1 MAAPGGLLFAKI
13 IKPET
18 DTPDDNIADD
28 IDGGDDK
35 LQLTLSTQQQAARQL
50 VYN

>member
-13 IKPET
+13 IKPEV
-18 DTPDDNIADD
+18 DTPNESL
-28 IDGGDDK
+28 K
-35 LQLTLSTQQQAARQL
+35 TTLMVVTTSQLTLSTQQQAVHQL